1 MVDWHLKAARQQLRQ
16 LATAFRLAL
25 ALNRTLIL
33 PQVGP
38 CTRCAAAAI
47 SARYIPAAVTGAP
60 ACPASCQPPTL
71 PVQLHAW
78 QFVAGTGL
86 NWTAAAGRPAWL
98 NLLTIPL
105 PPSHPPTLSAPQLF
119 AWCDRYWAEL
129 DHCRIPG
136 ADNTGL
142 PFVAPLDH
150 FAGVY
155 AVRHTHRL
163 QQLQARC
170 GAVQRRQE
178 RGRCSAAALRRA
190 TARRPLCPRSL
201 CSTEPAGLGADANA
215 GADHGPAISF
225 REHSFLHNPRTPT
238 SLLVSELWD

>member
-98 NLLTIPL
+98 NLLTIP
-105 PPSHPPTLSAPQLF
+105 SHPPTLPPCLHRSCLPGAIATGQSWTTAAFLEPTTPGCRLWRRWTTLQVCTRCVTPTVCSNCRRGAALCSAGRSAAAAARRPCGEPQHGAPCAPVLSAPQNPPASVPTPTPAPTTGPPSAF
-119 AWCDRYWAEL
+119 ASTASCTT
-129 DHCRIPG
+129 P
-136 ADNTGL
+136 
-142 PFVAPLDH
+142 
-150 FAGVY
+150 
-155 AVRHTHRL
+155 
-163 QQLQARC
+163 AR
-170 GAVQRRQE
+170 
-178 RGRCSAAALRRA
+178 RRA
-190 TARRPLCPRSL
+190 C
-201 CSTEPAGLGADANA
+201 
-215 GADHGPAISF
+215 
-225 REHSFLHNPRTPT
+225 
-238 SLLVSELWD
+238 W